1 MTPDVLFSAI
11 KQWGRDK
18 GINNPTVQFAKIN
31 EEVGELAH
39 ELVRG
44 YCGGYGGRVPSQ
56 ETVDAIG
63 DIIITVIIFA
73 DIVGVDPLGAS
84 CAAPCWRLPQTPES
98 SAKKRPSDS
107 GSTKGFRWKRR
118 SFPIRT
124 RWKSRGISR
133 RSDAPTRFGSA

>member
-1 MTPDVLFSAI
+1 MAPDVLFNAI

-18 GINNPTVQFAKIN
+18 GIDNPTVQFAKIN

-44 YCGGYGGRVPSQ
+44 YCGGGDSVPSQ

-73 DIVGVDPLGAS
+73 DIVGVDPLGALQLS
-84 CAAPCWRLPQTPES
+84 YDTIKGRTGHTENGSFIKDNES
-98 SAKKRPSDS
+98 
-107 GSTKGFRWKRR
+107 
-118 SFPIRT
+118 
-124 RWKSRGISR
+124 
-133 RSDAPTRFGSA
+133 

>member
-1 MTPDVLFSAI
+1 MKPDVLFNAI

-63 DIIITVIIFA
+63 DILVTVIIFA
-73 DIVGVDPLGAS
+73 DIIGVDPLGALQLS
-84 CAAPCWRLPQTPES
+84 YDTIKGRTGHTENGSFIKDNES
-98 SAKKRPSDS
+98 
-107 GSTKGFRWKRR
+107 
-118 SFPIRT
+118 
-124 RWKSRGISR
+124 
-133 RSDAPTRFGSA
+133 

>member
-1 MTPDVLFSAI
+1 MMPDVLFNAI
-11 KQWGRDK
+11 KQWGRGK

-63 DIIITVIIFA
+63 DILVTVIIFA
-73 DIVGVDPLGAS
+73 DIIGVDPLEALQLSYNTIKG
-84 CAAPCWRLPQTPES
+84 RTGHTEN
-98 SAKKRPSDS
+98 
-107 GSTKGFRWKRR
+107 GSFIKDGEC
-118 SFPIRT
+118 
-124 RWKSRGISR
+124 
-133 RSDAPTRFGSA
+133 

>member
-1 MTPDVLFSAI
+1 MTPDVLFNAI

-18 GINNPTVQFAKIN
+18 GINNATVQFAKIN

-63 DIIITVIIFA
+63 DILVTVIIFA
-73 DIVGVDPLGAS
+73 DIIGVDPLGALQLS
-84 CAAPCWRLPQTPES
+84 YDTIKGRTGHTEN
-98 SAKKRPSDS
+98 
-107 GSTKGFRWKRR
+107 GSFIKDGEN
-118 SFPIRT
+118 
-124 RWKSRGISR
+124 
-133 RSDAPTRFGSA
+133 

>member
-1 MTPDVLFSAI
+1 MTTEELFDAV
-11 KQWGRDK
+11 KKWGRDK

-44 YCGGYGGRVPSQ
+44 YCGGYGGTVPSQ

-73 DIVGVDPLGAS
+73 DIVGVEPLEALQLSYDTIKG
-84 CAAPCWRLPQTPES
+84 RKGVT
-98 SAKKRPSDS
+98 KD
-107 GSTKGFRWKRR
+107 GSFIKE
-118 SFPIRT
+118 
-124 RWKSRGISR
+124 
-133 RSDAPTRFGSA
+133 DE